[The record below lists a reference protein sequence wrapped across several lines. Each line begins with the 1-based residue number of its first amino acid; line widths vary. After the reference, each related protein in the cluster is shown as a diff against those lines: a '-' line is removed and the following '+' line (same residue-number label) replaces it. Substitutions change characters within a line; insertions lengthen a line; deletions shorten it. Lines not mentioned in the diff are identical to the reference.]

1 MKNKFLIAALLA
13 GMSTLAAADNV
24 RYQYGY
30 PRETPAQF
38 ARTRWQPLSGM
49 LTADYWF
56 GRKVV
61 RLGDG
66 RDELSALRLMNGSGA
81 TYVYAIGIR
90 HGDGHVDEIPVNK
103 WLYSGEQ
110 RMTFKLPA
118 GCDVEQITM
127 TTFSWGYSTFQL
139 LGERSFVGRPGG
151 PGMEPPPP
159 PPPAPAPVPSPVALT
174 VAHDVTFANTNGYLY
189 LPIGAGKGL
198 FSKIR
203 IESIDSNMYI
213 GSIHVS
219 FDSGA
224 HQTIEVNKALAR
236 GQVMDLDLSGT
247 RSAITA
253 LELMDGTAHSTGRF
267 SVALVR

>member
-1 MKNKFLIAALLA
+1 MKNKFLVAALLA
-13 GMSTLAAADNV
+13 GMSSIAAADRV
-24 RYQYGY
+24 QYFG
-30 PRETPAQF
+30 PREAPAQF

-61 RLGDG
+61 RIPDG
-66 RDELSALRLMNGSGA
+66 RDELSALRLVNGSGA
-81 TYVYAIGIR
+81 TYVYSIGIR
-90 HGDGHVDEIPVNK
+90 HGDGKVDEIPVNK

-110 RMTFKLPA
+110 RMSFKLPQ
-118 GCDVEQITM
+118 GCDVEQLTM
-127 TTFSWGYSTFQL
+127 TTFSWGYSTFQV
-139 LGERSFVGRPGG
+139 LGERAFAGRPGG

-159 PPPAPAPVPSPVALT
+159 PPPAPMPGPVAVT
-174 VAHDVTFANTNGYLY
+174 VARDVTFANTNGYLY
-189 LPIGAGKGL
+189 LPIGAAKGL

-213 GSIHVS
+213 GSLHVT
-219 FDSGA
+219 FESGA
-224 HQTIEVNKALAR
+224 HQTIEVNKALGS
-236 GQVMDLDLSGT
+236 GQVMDLDLSGN

>member
-1 MKNKFLIAALLA
+1 MMKKKILIAALLG
-13 GMSTLAAADNV
+13 GMSSAAFADHLQ
-24 RYQYGY
+24 YQYVS
-30 PRETPAQF
+30 PREAPAQF

-49 LTADYWF
+49 INADYWF

-61 RLGDG
+61 RVPDG
-66 RDELSALRLMNGSGA
+66 RDELSALRLVNGSGA
-81 TYVYAIGIR
+81 TYVYSMAIR
-90 HGDGHVDEIPVNK
+90 HGDGRVDEIPVNK

-110 RMTFKLPA
+110 RMSFRLPA
-118 GCDVEQITM
+118 GCDVEQITLS
-127 TTFSWGYSTFQL
+127 TFSWGYSTFQL
-139 LGERSFVGRPGG
+139 LGERALMARPPGG

-159 PPPAPAPVPSPVALT
+159 PPPAPMPSPVAVT
-174 VAHDVTFANTNGYLY
+174 VARDVTFANTNGYLY
-189 LPIGAGKGL
+189 LPIGVNKGL

-213 GSIHVS
+213 GSLHVS

-236 GQVMDLDLSGT
+236 GQVLDLDLTGT

>member
-13 GMSTLAAADNV
+13 GMSSIASADHLEFV
-24 RYQYGY
+24 S
-30 PRETPAQF
+30 PREAPAQF
-38 ARTRWQPLSGM
+38 ARTRWQPLSQM

-56 GRKVV
+56 GHKVV
-61 RLGDG
+61 RIPEG
-66 RDELSALRLMNGSGA
+66 RDELSALRLVNGSGA
-81 TYVYAIGIR
+81 TYVYSIGIR
-90 HGDGHVDEIPVNK
+90 HGDGRVDEIPVNK

-110 RMTFKLPA
+110 RMSFRLPP
-118 GCDVEQITM
+118 GCDVEQVNV

-139 LGERSFVGRPGG
+139 LGERARFGRPGG

-159 PPPAPAPVPSPVALT
+159 PPPAPIPSPAAVVVAR
-174 VAHDVTFANTNGYLY
+174 DVTFANTNGYLY

-213 GSIHVS
+213 GSLHVS

-236 GQVMDLDLSGT
+236 GQVLDLDLTGT

-253 LELMDGTAHSTGRF
+253 LEMMDGTAHSTGRF
-267 SVALVR
+267 SVSLVR

>member
-1 MKNKFLIAALLA
+1 MKRKVLIAALLA
-13 GMSTLAAADNV
+13 GMSSIAAAD
-24 RYQYGY
+24 RAQYLG
-30 PRETPAQF
+30 PREATAQF
-38 ARTRWQPLSGM
+38 ARTRWQPLSPM

-56 GRKVV
+56 GRSVV
-61 RLGDG
+61 RIPEG
-66 RDELSALRLMNGSGA
+66 RDELSALRLVNGSGA
-81 TYVYAIGIR
+81 TYVYSIGLR
-90 HGDGHVDEIPVNK
+90 HGDGRVDEIPVNK

-110 RMTFKLPA
+110 RMSFKLPA
-118 GCDVEQITM
+118 GCDVEQVTV

-139 LGERSFVGRPGG
+139 LGERSRLARPPGG

-159 PPPAPAPVPSPVALT
+159 PPPAPAPGPVAIT
-174 VAHDVTFANTNGYLY
+174 VARDVTFANTNGYLY

-236 GQVMDLDLSGT
+236 GQVMDLDLTGT